1 MQDFKYY
8 TPTEVVFGK
17 DAEEHLVEMI
27 NKYGGKKVLVH
38 YGGHSAERSGLLAS
52 VREKLNAA
60 GREGGEGG
68 GGKQK
73 PRRKIAGE

>member
-8 TPTEVVFGK
+8 APTEVVFGK

-38 YGGHSAERSGLLAS
+38 YGGHSAERSGLLA
-52 VREKLNAA
+52 
-60 GREGGEGG
+60 
-68 GGKQK
+68 
-73 PRRKIAGE
+73 